1 MDAHA
6 EGEDEEEEADR
17 HDASQ
22 EGPAD
27 RSHYR
32 GSSRQ
37 AGDEK
42 AAPGATV
49 HR

>member
-6 EGEDEEEEADR
+6 EGKDEEEKADR
-17 HDASQ
+17 HDAQ
-22 EGPAD
+22 ERPAD
-27 RSHYR
+27 RSHHR
-32 GSSRQ
+32 GSSHQ

>member
-6 EGEDEEEEADR
+6 EGKDEEEKADR
-17 HDASQ
+17 HDAQ

-27 RSHYR
+27 HSHYR
-32 GSSRQ
+32 GSSEQ
-37 AGDEK
+37 AADEK